1 MAICI
6 RVMVRGPIL
15 AGRFLSACE
24 PPNGAG
30 PYPDHAFYPK
40 LTHFYPDLKHLAKF
54 SQILSE
60 LKSGILG

>member
-1 MAICI
+1 
-6 RVMVRGPIL
+6 MVRGPIL

-40 LTHFYPDLKHLAKF
+40 LTHFYPQTWPNFLKF
-54 SQILSE
+54 YPN
-60 LKSGILG
+60 